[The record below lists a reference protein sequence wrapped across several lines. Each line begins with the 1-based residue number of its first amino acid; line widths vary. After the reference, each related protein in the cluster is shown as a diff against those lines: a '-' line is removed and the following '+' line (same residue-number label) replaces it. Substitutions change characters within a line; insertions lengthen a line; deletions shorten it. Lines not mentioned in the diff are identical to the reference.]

1 MWTEKKCVKYEAKPV
16 SNQGLINLVKAQMR
30 ICVYADFQ
38 RLPLSDCKEIWCK
51 SNVIC
56 CIVNV
61 NYPFSDHVNSL
72 INEDCY

>member
-1 MWTEKKCVKYEAKPV
+1 MKYEAKPV
-16 SNQGLINLVKAQMR
+16 SNQGLTNLVKAQMR

-61 NYPFSDHVNSL
+61 NYPFSDHVNS
-72 INEDCY
+72 